1 MSQATTRAV
10 ILISGSGSNL
20 QAFID
25 QVNSGE
31 LDIEISLVISNK
43 ADAYG
48 LERANNAA
56 INSDCINHRD
66 FSSRLEFDQALMQR
80 IDQVK
85 PDMVILAGFMRILTP
100 EFVNHYQGRLI
111 NIHPSL
117 LPKYPGVDT
126 HQRAIDAGDQWH
138 GASIHFVVPEV
149 DAGPVI
155 LQGRLA
161 INSDDTAESLQQR
174 IHKIEHKLYPLAV
187 KWFSQKRLENKNGK
201 ILLDGELSSKQL
213 QTFDV

>member
-1 MSQATTRAV
+1 MSQPTTRAV

-25 QVNSGE
+25 QVNSKE
-31 LDIEISLVISNK
+31 LDIDINLVISNK

-48 LERANNAA
+48 LERATNAS
-56 INSDCINHRD
+56 IESDCIQHRD
-66 FSSRLEFDQALMQR
+66 YSSRLAFDQALMKR
-80 IDQVK
+80 IDQAQ
-85 PDMVILAGFMRILTP
+85 PDIVILAGFMRILTP
-100 EFVNHYQGRLI
+100 EFVNHYQGRLV

-126 HQRAIDAGDQWH
+126 HQRAIDAGEQWH

-161 INSDDTAESLQQR
+161 INEDDTPESLQQR
-174 IHKIEHKLYPLAV
+174 IHKVEHKLYPLAV
-187 KWFSQKRLENKNGK
+187 KWFSQKRLQNQNGK
-201 ILLDGELSSKQL
+201 ILLDGELSPKQL

>member
-1 MSQATTRAV
+1 MSQPTTRAV

-25 QVNSGE
+25 QVNSKE
-31 LDIEISLVISNK
+31 LDIDINLVISNK

-48 LERANNAA
+48 LERAANAG
-56 INSDCINHRD
+56 IESDCIQHRD
-66 FSSRLEFDQALMQR
+66 YSSRLAFDQALMKR
-80 IDQVK
+80 IDQAQ
-85 PDMVILAGFMRILTP
+85 PDIVILAGFMRILTP
-100 EFVNHYQGRLI
+100 EFVNHYQGRLV

-126 HQRAIDAGDQWH
+126 HQRAIDAGEQWH

-161 INSDDTAESLQQR
+161 INDDDTPESLQQR
-174 IHKIEHKLYPLAV
+174 IHKVEHKLYPLAN
-187 KWFSQKRLENKNGK
+187 S
-201 ILLDGELSSKQL
+201 LDSCAN
-213 QTFDV
+213 

>member
-1 MSQATTRAV
+1 MRQSVTRAV

-25 QVNSGE
+25 QVDSDDLE
-31 LDIEISLVISNK
+31 LDIRLVVSNK

-48 LERANNAA
+48 LERAANAGIETA
-56 INSDCINHRD
+56 CVNHRD
-66 FSSRLEFDQALMQR
+66 YGSRLEFDQALMER
-80 IDQVK
+80 IDQAR
-85 PDMVILAGFMRILTP
+85 PDIVILAGFMRILTP
-100 EFVNHYQGRLI
+100 DFVNHYKGKLV

-126 HQRAIDAGDQWH
+126 HQRAIDAKDTWH

-161 INSDDTAESLQQR
+161 INNDDTTDSLQQR

-187 KWFSQKRLENKNGK
+187 KWFCQQRLKEHQGK
-201 ILLDGELSSKQL
+201 ILLDGELSPKQL
-213 QTFDV
+213 HTFDV

>member
-1 MSQATTRAV
+1 MSQSVTRAV

-25 QVNSGE
+25 QVNSGDLE
-31 LDIEISLVISNK
+31 LDIRLVVSNK

-48 LERANNAA
+48 LERAANANIDTA
-56 INSDCINHRD
+56 CINHRD
-66 FSSRLEFDQALMQR
+66 YDSRLAFDQALMQC
-80 IDQVK
+80 IDQVE
-85 PDMVILAGFMRILTP
+85 PDIIILAGFMRILTP
-100 EFVNHYQGRLI
+100 EFVNHYQGRLV

-161 INSDDTAESLQQR
+161 INENDTADSLQQR
-174 IHKIEHKLYPLAV
+174 IHKVEHKLYPLAV
-187 KWFSQKRLENKNGK
+187 KWFSQDRLKEQQGQ
-201 ILLDGELSSKQL
+201 ILLDGELSPKQL